1 MNAAIAGMAIQALGG
16 LFGGMS
22 RNNAARKL
30 TNRVV
35 GEATQRIQL
44 ASQDHDINAAAAA
57 ADQARAIDYR
67 ASDEARMK
75 AATGY
80 DFQKLRADA
89 EAAGFNPLTV
99 LQATG
104 GMGYDGR
111 GAILTTP
118 FIATPQRRL
127 ADYDNTAELLAGVG
141 QTQVQTAGYFG
152 DALAG
157 VGAGITGLSEA
168 QAQRDHEMRMLQLQM
183 DGVSNAR
190 RLGGGYT
197 TGGGYG
203 GSPMVTSNK
212 VTASPVET
220 YTGFSWGGVKD
231 WFGNVLTGGR
241 PERKDPQAN
250 ISGTMT
256 IENPL
261 FGGRV
266 YVGGS
271 DGDVMGVSELV
282 AVAVQAAPQVAINW
296 ATKVGTGFATAP
308 KTSPKEDWGGG
319 AIFQGWSNPFKGI
332 VGWGDVKQ

>member
-1 MNAAIAGMAIQALGG
+1 MAGQLAGIAIQALGG

-35 GEATQRIQL
+35 GEATERIQL

-57 ADQARAIDYR
+57 ADQQRAIDYR
-67 ASDEARMK
+67 AADEARMK
-75 AATGY
+75 AATGL
-80 DFQKLRADA
+80 DLAKLRADA

-99 LQATG
+99 LQSTG

-157 VGAGITGLSEA
+157 VGAGMTALSEA
-168 QAQRDHEMRMLQLQM
+168 NAQRDHEMRMLQLQVE
-183 DGVSNAR
+183 GVTNAR

-197 TGGGYG
+197 TTGGG
-203 GSPMVTSNK
+203 MVTANK

-220 YTGFSWGGVKD
+220 FTGFSWGGVKD
-231 WFGNVLTGGR
+231 WFGNVLTGNR
-241 PERKDPQAN
+241 PERKDPQSN

-256 IENPL
+256 IEAPWL
-261 FGGRV
+261 GGRG
-266 YVGGS
+266 YVAGS
-271 DGDVMGVSELV
+271 DGDIMGMSELI
-282 AVAVQAAPQVAINW
+282 AAGIQLLPQAAWNW
-296 ATKVGTGFATAP
+296 ASKMNAP
-308 KTSPKEDWGGG
+308 GWSDKPSPGAAAPGGWGWLDAFKGGG
-319 AIFQGWSNPFKGI
+319 GLSDAK
-332 VGWGDVKQ
+332 